1 MQLFVLF
8 DQKNRGI
15 SKMLQ
20 NASKC
25 SHNAWDGFVDD
36 ISLWK
41 CENYA
46 IPGCGDMCLDVC
58 LFVCLY
64 VCMDCVTPYDAHPP
78 WVPPHRS
85 LRSLTSNRQRPW
97 PSGKADGEKT
107 IRERSDLFTGKKVT
121 PDAFW
126 ASGEPQKRPK
136 NWEKTGGNGFWPHF

>member
-107 IRERSDLFTGKKVT
+107 IYRQKSNARRFLGFWGTSKETKKLGKKPAET
-121 PDAFW
+121 LFGPI
-126 ASGEPQKRPK
+126 SRPRSA
-136 NWEKTGGNGFWPHF
+136 